1 MRAETEYRMR
11 AEWTTGS
18 STKTGDWMP
27 FHTGMLGDGL
37 APVSVV
43 TPRVKG
49 SSTSEAIH
57 VYGTFSLSGHATPIA
72 VDDAGRTV
80 WYQHSASG
88 VVRMLPGGR
97 FLSIAE
103 GSNSVNNTKIEQ
115 VLQEL
120 DLQGHIIRETNAGR
134 VAEQLVSYGIK
145 SDCKKGGQECVSG
158 FHHEAIRLPNGHT
171 MVIAGLE
178 RMMPAGTQGATA
190 PVDVLGDIVIDLDEE
205 FQVAKMWNSF
215 DHLDLKKKSY
225 KDAKCAT
232 GRGGCPPVLLA
243 EEAQGWTHSNS
254 LDYIASSGDFV
265 ISIPEQEWVLKVDW
279 KDGKGSGKFLWKLG
293 NGGDL
298 KLDSKDPN
306 PWFSYAHDIGFEPAG
321 SNMLA
326 LMDNA
331 HVAFG
336 KDSKYESRAQVWKID
351 EATKTATL
359 VYSANLGAHSI
370 CCGSIQRLKG
380 GGYNSLVGW
389 INQPSP
395 HGRTTETDAN
405 GKTVF
410 ALSIQ
415 GAGTYRSFNV
425 PDMYSAPIR

>member
-1 MRAETEYRMR
+1 
-11 AEWTTGS
+11 
-18 STKTGDWMP
+18 MP
-27 FHTGMLGDGL
+27 FHTGMLGNGI
-37 APVSVV
+37 APVSVS

-49 SSTSEAIH
+49 SSTSDAIH
-57 VYGTFSLSGHATPIA
+57 VYAASTPIA
-72 VDDAGRTV
+72 VDDAGRTI
-80 WYQHSASG
+80 WYQQSVARLIR
-88 VVRMLPGGR
+88 VLQGGR
-97 FLSIAE
+97 FLSIAD

-115 VLQEL
+115 LLQEL
-120 DLQGHIIRETNAGR
+120 DLNGNIIRETNVGR
-134 VAEQLVSYGIK
+134 VAEQLVSYGIN
-145 SDCKKGGQECVSG
+145 SDCKKGGKECVSG

-190 PVDVLGDIVIDLDEE
+190 PVDVLGDMVIDLDEE

-215 DHLDLKKKSY
+215 DHLDIKKKSY

-243 EEAQGWTHSNS
+243 DEAQGWTHSNS

-298 KLDSKDPN
+298 KLDAQDPN

-326 LMDNA
+326 LMDNS

-336 KDSKYESRAQVWKID
+336 KDSKFESRAQVWKID

-359 VYSANLGAHSI
+359 VYSASLGAHSG
-370 CCGSIQRLKG
+370 CCGSIQRVKG
-380 GGYNSLVGW
+380 GGYNSLVGS
-389 INQPSP
+389 ISGGSP

-415 GAGTYRSFNV
+415 GSGVYRSFNV